1 MATTQLSAAS
11 VTVENTPASMRGKT
25 SASTGSAP
33 WRRSASKWPMRR
45 ISASAAP
52 LGMVQRRATN
62 SAAVS
67 GISSSTSTRITISR
81 AYCDSP

>member
-1 MATTQLSAAS
+1 M
-11 VTVENTPASMRGKT
+11 VENMPASRRGSTSRVSGSTPA
-25 SASTGSAP
+25 
-33 WRRSASKWPMRR
+33 RRSASKWRVRR

-52 LGMVQRRATN
+52 FGMVQRRATN

-67 GISSSTSTRITISR
+67 GISSSTSTRITISS